1 MTPKISLTRLLL
13 GNLHCEHVSAL
24 LALIFIKTPRE
35 VQILQTNAI
44 VLNMKTMADRL
55 SLDDREQFESEVNLL
70 SVITALIF
78 TVTLMMVVGAMLTMV
93 AL

>member
-1 MTPKISLTRLLL
+1 MSLCPTCFH
-13 GNLHCEHVSAL
+13 LHHDTQRSVDIA
-24 LALIFIKTPRE
+24 
-35 VQILQTNAI
+35 NAI
-44 VLNMKTMADRL
+44 ALKMKTMADRL

>member
-24 LALIFIKTPRE
+24 LALIFIKTPRQ
-35 VQILQTNAI
+35 VQILQ
-44 VLNMKTMADRL
+44 TMADRL

>member
-1 MTPKISLTRLLL
+1 MKI
-13 GNLHCEHVSAL
+13 
-24 LALIFIKTPRE
+24 
-35 VQILQTNAI
+35 
-44 VLNMKTMADRL
+44 MADRL
-55 SLDDREQFESEVNLL
+55 SLDDQEQFRSNESEVNLL

>member
-1 MTPKISLTRLLL
+1 MTENS
-13 GNLHCEHVSAL
+13 
-24 LALIFIKTPRE
+24 FI
-35 VQILQTNAI
+35 
-44 VLNMKTMADRL
+44 
-55 SLDDREQFESEVNLL
+55 DDESEVNLL

>member
-13 GNLHCEHVSAL
+13 GNLHCEHVSLPYL
-24 LALIFIKTPRE
+24 LSSSSRHPEKSRYCK
-35 VQILQTNAI
+35 NAI
-44 VLNMKTMADRL
+44 ALKMKTMADRL

>member
-1 MTPKISLTRLLL
+1 
-13 GNLHCEHVSAL
+13 
-24 LALIFIKTPRE
+24 
-35 VQILQTNAI
+35 
-44 VLNMKTMADRL
+44 MKTMADRL

>member
-1 MTPKISLTRLLL
+1 
-13 GNLHCEHVSAL
+13 
-24 LALIFIKTPRE
+24 
-35 VQILQTNAI
+35 
-44 VLNMKTMADRL
+44 MKTTADRL
-55 SLDDREQFESEVNLL
+55 SLDDQEQFRSNESEVNLL